1 MTNAFGIAH
10 SKSLWQ
16 SWLDLIL
23 HSNIKN
29 EFMAIHEYIVL
40 RLWILEVLVKM
51 IKNVLRNWTI
61 AQVQHQEQSIP
72 HPRKESELKYC

>member
-1 MTNAFGIAH
+1 MPKAIMTNAFGIAH

-40 RLWILEVLVKM
+40 RLNIGSFGE
-51 IKNVLRNWTI
+51 ND
-61 AQVQHQEQSIP
+61 
-72 HPRKESELKYC
+72 